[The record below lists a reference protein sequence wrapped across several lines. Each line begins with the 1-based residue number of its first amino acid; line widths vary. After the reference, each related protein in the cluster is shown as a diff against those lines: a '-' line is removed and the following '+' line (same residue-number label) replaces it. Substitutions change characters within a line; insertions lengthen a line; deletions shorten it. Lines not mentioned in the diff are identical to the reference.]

1 MRGLNYVWSVAV
13 RYRIGENREVV
24 KVAIGLRWGRVKVKM
39 IKMIYFEDRISD
51 ALTAEAFLFSR
62 VIGGKDGS
70 DRDIIPK

>member
-1 MRGLNYVWSVAV
+1 M
-13 RYRIGENREVV
+13 
-24 KVAIGLRWGRVKVKM
+24 AIGLRWVRVKVKM